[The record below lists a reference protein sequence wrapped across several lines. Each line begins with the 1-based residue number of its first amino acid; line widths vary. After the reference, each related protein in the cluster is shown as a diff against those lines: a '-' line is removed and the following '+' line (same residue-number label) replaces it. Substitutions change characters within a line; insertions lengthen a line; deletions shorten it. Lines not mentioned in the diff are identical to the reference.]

1 MTTGIDSSDYI
12 AERTRDIAG
21 REWASAEIDVWLV
34 DLSHLKGQA

>member
-21 REWASAEIDVWLV
+21 REWVFAEIDIWRV
-34 DLSHLKGQA
+34 DLLHLKGKA